1 MPIVN
6 VNLPASPYN
15 IHIEDGLLSQIG
27 RHIRKVYTGK
37 RVSVITDENVA
48 ELYLE
53 NITEN
58 LRHAG
63 MEVVSFV
70 VAPGEPS
77 KSFSVYEKL
86 TEDLARSGHQRT
98 DLIIAL
104 GGGVVGDLAGFT
116 ASSYMRGVPFVQ
128 VPTSLLAQIDSSVGG
143 KTGINIRA
151 GKNLVGAVYQ
161 PKAVLID
168 PLTLDTLPIKYLRDG
183 IGEALK
189 YGFIDRPD
197 LLDIFEGVLNDVNA
211 NSELTPFRLVLMRRG
226 EIIQICCE
234 SKRDFVLQDERDF
247 GKRMILNY
255 GHTIGHAIE
264 KLHGYKTYTHG
275 EAVAMGM
282 YFMQQISETSG
293 KSVKGI
299 CQRLKD
305 LLVGFE
311 LYNTDMKTGNEKWM
325 DAIAKDK
332 KNLNNKL
339 NVIFVERPGVPV
351 VYGTTQEDFQKLL
364 KEGLK

>member
-1 MPIVN
+1 MD
-6 VNLPASPYN
+6 A
-15 IHIEDGLLSQIG
+15 
-27 RHIRKVYTGK
+27 
-37 RVSVITDENVA
+37 
-48 ELYLE
+48 
-53 NITEN
+53 
-58 LRHAG
+58 
-63 MEVVSFV
+63 VSFI
-70 VAPGEPS
+70 VAPGESS
-77 KSFSVYEKL
+77 KSFSIYEKL

-197 LLDIFEGVLNDVNA
+197 LLDIFEDVLKALKTDDHK
-211 NSELTPFRLVLMRRG
+211 TPFQRILMRRG
-226 EIIQICCE
+226 EIIEICCE
-234 SKRDFVLQDERDF
+234 SKRDFVIEDERDF

-264 KLHGYKTYTHG
+264 KLYGYKTYTHG

-282 YFMQQISETSG
+282 YFMQGISEKSG
-293 KSVKGI
+293 KSEMGLS
-299 CQRLKD
+299 QRLKN

-311 LYNTDMKTGNEKWM
+311 LYNEDMKIGHDQWM

-332 KNLNNKL
+332 KNLNNML
-339 NVIFVERPGVPV
+339 NVIFVEKPGTPV
-351 VYGTTQEDFQKLL
+351 VYGTTLEDFQKLL